1 MTAGLCRDILETDFG
16 GEDGL
21 ARVLIISAAC
31 LLCLSSCVGI
41 AGFVFLI
48 IFTTDVSAVDLECDQ
63 DKFSSMDTFV
73 ILCWANFALQLAKGR
88 DIGSLG
94 NDPFSTNEPIGLWR
108 FLGLWAD
115 YGLWA
120 MVLWARRCRETTEA
134 RQARLRFR
142 LERWLQ

>member
-1 MTAGLCRDILETDFG
+1 MKVLSILMLVSAGLFIMALFIIVPVMTAGLCRDILETDFG

-73 ILCWANFALQLAKGR
+73 MLC
-88 DIGSLG
+88 
-94 NDPFSTNEPIGLWR
+94 
-108 FLGLWAD
+108 
-115 YGLWA
+115 
-120 MVLWARRCRETTEA
+120 
-134 RQARLRFR
+134 
-142 LERWLQ
+142 